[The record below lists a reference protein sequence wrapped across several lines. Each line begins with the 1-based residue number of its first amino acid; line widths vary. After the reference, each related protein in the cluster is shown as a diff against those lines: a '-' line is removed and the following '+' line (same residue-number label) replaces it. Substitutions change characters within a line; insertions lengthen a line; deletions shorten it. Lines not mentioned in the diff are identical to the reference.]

1 MLYIKKETMR
11 LYAVTDQTWS
21 NNITLKEQVE
31 LAIQGG
37 VTFVQLREKK
47 KSKEEIIQI
56 AREIKQITDKY
67 QIPFVIN
74 DNVEVALKV
83 DADGVHVGQEDM
95 KAVEARG
102 LLDDKKIIGVSV
114 HTVEEAVEAQKMGAN
129 YIGVGAVF
137 PTSTKKNAVKM
148 SNKTLQDICQAVDI
162 PVVAIGGIQTENIME
177 LKESGI
183 DGIAVVSAIFSK
195 KDIKQAAKELRE
207 MVEHIVN

>member
-11 LYAVTDQTWS
+11 LYAVTDQAWS
-21 NNITLKEQVE
+21 NDITLKEQVE

-74 DNVEVALKV
+74 DNVEVALEV

-95 KAVEARG
+95 KAVEARRILG
-102 LLDDKKIIGVSV
+102 DKKIIGVSV
-114 HTVEEAVEAQKMGAN
+114 HTVEEAVEAKKMGAN

-195 KDIKQAAKELRE
+195 KDVKQAAKELRG
-207 MVEHIVN
+207 MVEQIVN

>member
-74 DNVEVALKV
+74 DNVEVALEV

-95 KAVEARG
+95 KAVEARRILG
-102 LLDDKKIIGVSV
+102 DKKIIGVSV

>member
-21 NNITLKEQVE
+21 NDITLKEQVE

-74 DNVEVALKV
+74 DNVEVALEV
-83 DADGVHVGQEDM
+83 GADGVHVGQEDM
-95 KAVEARG
+95 KAVEARRILG
-102 LLDDKKIIGVSV
+102 DKKIIGVSV

-148 SNKTLQDICQAVDI
+148 SNKTLQDICQVVDI

-207 MVEHIVN
+207 MVEQIVN

>member
-21 NNITLKEQVE
+21 NDITLKEQVE

-74 DNVEVALKV
+74 DNVEVALEV
-83 DADGVHVGQEDM
+83 GADGVHVGQEDM
-95 KAVEARG
+95 KAVEARRILG
-102 LLDDKKIIGVSV
+102 DKKIIGVSV

>member
-21 NNITLKEQVE
+21 NDITLKEQVE

-74 DNVEVALKV
+74 DNVEVALEV

-102 LLDDKKIIGVSV
+102 LLGDKKIIGVSV

-195 KDIKQAAKELRE
+195 KDIKQAAKELRD
-207 MVEHIVN
+207 MVEQIVN

>member
-74 DNVEVALKV
+74 DNVEVALEV
-83 DADGVHVGQEDM
+83 GADGVHVGQEDM
-95 KAVEARG
+95 KAVEARRILG
-102 LLDDKKIIGVSV
+102 DKKIIGVSV

>member
-21 NNITLKEQVE
+21 NDITLKEQVE

-74 DNVEVALKV
+74 DNVEVALEV
-83 DADGVHVGQEDM
+83 GADGVHVGQEDM
-95 KAVEARG
+95 KAVEARRILG
-102 LLDDKKIIGVSV
+102 DKKIIGVSV

-207 MVEHIVN
+207 MVEQIVN